1 MSNWNKEFTLE
12 IIKAKYLTNIKGV
25 SVVEIMIPNKSLFF
39 VLSIIMAKNFTN
51 THRQHKK
58 ANAPGAGRGWGRGV
72 VAGGWGGVCVG
83 VGIECCFVF
92 FF

>member
-1 MSNWNKEFTLE
+1 MSKWNKEFTLE

-51 THRQHKK
+51 TEKKNKK
-58 ANAPGAGRGWGRGV
+58 ANIP
-72 VAGGWGGVCVG
+72 
-83 VGIECCFVF
+83 IPPHT
-92 FF
+92 